1 MLEIDVWNL
10 SDIEEVVN
18 EIAAI
23 FEISENRA
31 LSYLCY
37 VLTGGNVRDMIIDE
51 IRGIISGE
59 T

>member
-10 SDIEEVVN
+10 SEIEEVVN
-18 EIAAI
+18 EIAAV

-37 VLTGGNVRDMIIDE
+37 VLTGDNVRDMIIDE
-51 IRGIISGE
+51 IRGLISSE
-59 T
+59 I